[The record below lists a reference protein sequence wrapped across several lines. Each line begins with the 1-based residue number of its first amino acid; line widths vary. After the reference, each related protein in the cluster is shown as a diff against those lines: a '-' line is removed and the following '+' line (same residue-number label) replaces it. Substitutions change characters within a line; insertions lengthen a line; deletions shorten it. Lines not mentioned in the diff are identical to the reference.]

1 MADVQWVLHHVPA
14 AGGVVKAVV
23 KRGGK
28 TSDIALQ
35 LPAGWRK
42 FDDIAWR
49 ASSWELRRMGFGAM
63 YLKTMSPEQRAEQK
77 LPATGMALRVE
88 HVGQFAPHDIAK
100 KAGVLKDDVL
110 ISFNGR
116 TDFTRETDLLA
127 YALNEIPVGAK
138 VPAVF
143 MRSGEKVAVELVT
156 R

>member
-1 MADVQWVLHHVPA
+1 VNAL
-14 AGGVVKAVV
+14 V
-23 KRGGK
+23 KRGTLTTAIK
-28 TSDIALQ
+28 LA

-42 FDDIAWR
+42 LDDIAWR
-49 ASSWELRRMGFGAM
+49 ASSWELRRMGLGAM
-63 YLKTMSPEQRAEQK
+63 YLKTMTPEQRAEQK
-77 LPATGMALRVE
+77 LPATGMALRAE
-88 HVGQFAPHDIAK
+88 HVGQFAPHDVAK
-100 KAGVLKDDVL
+100 KAGVVKDDVL

-143 MRSGEKVAVELVT
+143 MRNGEKIAVELHT